1 MITLFSP
8 AKVNL
13 FLRVERR
20 REDGYH
26 ELSSLFQAI
35 DLGDFITLTQS
46 SSDLFTTNSLEIP
59 CDPSNLVMKAL
70 DLFRKKTGRDF
81 HVHIHLQKQIPIQ
94 AGLGGG
100 SSNAATT
107 LWGLNALMNNPA
119 SETELMQ
126 WGAEL
131 GSDVPFFFSHGTAH
145 CKGRGE
151 IVEDLK
157 PLVQS
162 KPLWLIKPPVGL
174 STPAIYRSLDLTKC
188 SKKDELFVNDLEHP
202 AFNALPS
209 LHTLKEQ
216 LSALYDRV
224 VMTGSGTA
232 FICEG
237 EHSQGE
243 RIFFLNRHKNTWYQK
258 N

>member
-13 FLRVERR
+13 FLRINRR

-35 DLGDFITLTQS
+35 DLGDFISISQA
-46 SSDLFTTNSLEIP
+46 SSDLFTTNSREVP
-59 CDPSNLVMKAL
+59 CDQSNLVMKAL
-70 DLFRKKTGRDF
+70 YLFRQKTALNF
-81 HVHIHLQKQIPIQ
+81 HVHIHLQKNIPIQ

-107 LWGLNALMNNPA
+107 LWGLNQLMGNPK
-119 SETELMQ
+119 SEAELMQ
-126 WGAEL
+126 LGAEL

-145 CKGRGE
+145 CMGRGE
-151 IVEDLK
+151 IVNELK
-157 PLVQS
+157 LLKQE
-162 KPLWLIKPPVGL
+162 KPLWLVKPPGRL
-174 STPAIYRSLDLTKC
+174 STQEVYGRLDLSTC
-188 SKKDELFVNDLEHP
+188 SKKDELYVNDLEKP
-202 AFNALPS
+202 AFVAMPS
-209 LHTLKEQ
+209 LKELKAR
-216 LSALYDRV
+216 LCNLYDRV

-237 EHSQGE
+237 HHDLGQKISFIE
-243 RIFFLNRHKNTWYQK
+243 RKVHAWYIG
-258 N
+258 